1 MMAKHSMHIS
11 TWMRTLRLAGA
22 TPTLQCPCGETN
34 NERVLDYDN
43 PPVGE
48 VSFPIIGSY
57 KRAYMRCVICRHFFS
72 QHEMDMSSL
81 YGRDYLNATYGGRE
95 GVRAAF
101 ERVSALQPSASDNH
115 HRVLRVNDFADTWF
129 ESNES
134 DRSLLDIGSGIGVF
148 VSGMKSMGWK
158 CTALDP
164 DGRFSEHARDT
175 VGVETMTCDF
185 ADVDISSWGN
195 FDCVSLN
202 KVLEHVEDPVAFL
215 RKAGRLLSAR
225 GISYIEVPDG
235 EMAVHDGSGREEFF
249 IDHHHVFSP
258 VSLASILIRAGL
270 ELLQLERLREPS
282 GKFTLFAFANAAI

>member
-1 MMAKHSMHIS
+1 MDIS
-11 TWMRTLRLAGA
+11 TWMRTCKLAGPA
-22 TPTLQCPCGETN
+22 PTLRCPCGETKL
-34 NERVLDYDN
+34 ERVLDYND

-81 YGRDYLNATYGGRE
+81 YGGDYLNATYGGRE

-115 HRVLRVNDFADTWF
+115 HRVLRVNNFVDTRF
-129 ESNES
+129 ENKDSG
-134 DRSLLDIGSGIGVF
+134 RSLLDIGSGIGVF

-164 DGRFSEHARDT
+164 DGRFSEHARNT
-175 VGVETMTCDF
+175 VGVKTTTCDF
-185 ADVDISSWGN
+185 ADVDISGWGN

-215 RKAGRLLSAR
+215 RKTSRLLSAR
-225 GISYIEVPDG
+225 GITYIEVPDG
-235 EMAVHDGSGREEFF
+235 EMAVLDGGGREEFF
-249 IDHHHVFSP
+249 IDHHHVFSSE
-258 VSLASILIRAGL
+258 SLASILTRADL

-282 GKFTLFAFANAAI
+282 GKFTLFAFASAAI